1 MQVWHPPGPAVLVP
15 PAGRVY
21 KGEVV
26 VLQCEVE
33 EGGRGGAAGHRVQW
47 SREGELVQGV
57 TSSNWTLS
65 GIPTIPASRQVA
77 RILGLIDYSPKMW
90 VSCPEETTPAK
101 VTLSGPILFL
111 WVDSGYNLKFDIGRG
126 E

>member
-26 VLQCEVE
+26 VLQCVVE
-33 EGGRGGAAGHRVQW
+33 DGGRGGTAGHRVQW
-47 SREGELVQGV
+47 SREGVLVQGV

-65 GIPTIPASRQVA
+65 GIPASCEVATIC
-77 RILGLIDYSPKMW
+77 GLIDYSPKM
-90 VSCPEETTPAK
+90 
-101 VTLSGPILFL
+101 
-111 WVDSGYNLKFDIGRG
+111 
-126 E
+126 